1 MIGDCGGYVAALD
14 VGTTTVRCHIL
25 NSLAETIGAAHKKVT
40 LHYPHP
46 GWVEIN
52 PDEIFADV
60 LQVIK
65 TAVEN
70 ANITFIQI
78 KSLGISTQRAT
89 FITWKKDTGE
99 NLHNFITWK
108 DLRAREYLKALN
120 ASWRMT
126 FFRHAALLMYWLTG
140 IKKFGMAS
148 KLKIMSSHVS
158 GRLLWVLQNIQAVR
172 DALESDNLMFGT
184 FDTWLIYKLTGSCKY
199 VTDIS
204 NASATGFYD
213 PFDLNWGTV
222 AKLLKIPIQ
231 CLPKVVES
239 DFDFGNVEKTFFGT
253 PIQIACVMADQS
265 SSMFGSCCF
274 ADNDLKITLGT
285 GAFLNVN
292 TAGKIQPS
300 LNGMYPLIGWQQGQ
314 DLVYMCEVPCPDAGS
329 LIEWLQNADLVREAS
344 ITSQLAASVEDNGGV
359 FFIPAFSGLGPPL
372 NNENAGTGFIGIKP
386 TTKKEHMVRAV
397 LESIAYRAVLC
408 YDLLRKERNSKYHS
422 IHIDGGVSNSNFI
435 CQLIADLS
443 GLPIIRLESSEISV
457 LGVAYLSGLKCGEYR
472 LFSNNLTSLER
483 LSNVT
488 FDCLKK
494 LGIPI

>member
-1 MIGDCGGYVAALD
+1 MD
-14 VGTTTVRCHIL
+14 
-25 NSLAETIGAAHKKVT
+25 
-40 LHYPHP
+40 
-46 GWVEIN
+46 
-52 PDEIFADV
+52 PDEIFADI

-70 ANITFIQI
+70 ANITFTQI
-78 KSLGISTQRAT
+78 ESLGISTQRAT

-99 NLHNFITWK
+99 TLHNFVTWK
-108 DLRAREYLKALN
+108 DLRAREYLKVLN
-120 ASWRMT
+120 NSWRMA
-126 FFRHAALLMYWLTG
+126 FFRYAASLMYWLTG

-158 GRLLWVLQNIQAVR
+158 GRFLWVLENMQAVR

-184 FDTWLIYKLTGSCKY
+184 FDTWLIYKLTGSRRH

-231 CLPKVVES
+231 CLPKVVEN
-239 DFDFGNVEKTFFGT
+239 DFDFGKVDGTFFGT

-292 TAGKIQPS
+292 TAGKIHPS

-314 DLVYMCEVPCPDAGS
+314 ELMYMCEVPCPDAGS
-329 LIEWLQNADLVREAS
+329 LIEWLHNADLVPDAS

-359 FFIPAFSGLGPPL
+359 FFIPAFSGLGPPH
-372 NNENAGTGFIGIKP
+372 NNETAGTGFIGIKP

-397 LESIAYRAVLC
+397 LESIAYRTVLC
-408 YDLLRKERNSKYHS
+408 YELLKKERNSKYHS

-457 LGVAYLSGLKCGEYR
+457 LGVAYLSGLKCGFWESKED
-472 LFSNNLTSLER
+472 LMN
-483 LSNVT
+483 
-488 FDCLKK
+488 LKK
-494 LGIPI
+494 LHDVFKPTKDKNIIEMYNKNLKSWMAAVKRFYSWY